1 MDYTNVL
8 GFVAATLTTTSFIP
22 QAFKTIRTKKT
33 KDISLV
39 MYSILNV
46 GIIGWMIYGI
56 LLVNWPIIISN
67 IITILFTSPILYYK
81 IRYK

>member
-1 MDYTNVL
+1 MDYTTVL

-22 QAFKTIRTKKT
+22 QAFKTIKTKKT

-39 MYSILNV
+39 MYSILNL
-46 GIIGWMIYGI
+46 GIIGWMIYGFV
-56 LLVNWPIIISN
+56 LVNWPIIISN
-67 IITILFTSPILYYK
+67 MITILFTFPILYYK